1 MGNEIVKYNNDFNNQ
16 ALRNFSSEELNLLV
30 TFFHKLKEKGTDV
43 LEYSFY
49 ELKKLI
55 MLEKNMT
62 VKEFTNTIMNV
73 NKKLL
78 SLNYTYRENNTIV
91 QMAIFKTFK
100 INLDEQILMISLN
113 EDFRF
118 LLNDF
123 NKEWTRFELEE
134 FVNLKSSYV
143 KEFYRRMKQF
153 RKTGFWRCSIDEFRY
168 LMDIPENYKI
178 TNIDTRVLKPIMREL
193 GEKYNLKIEKK
204 YGFSGGRGRSR
215 VTGFEFKF
223 STEKKVDIVAVTE
236 EDNNNPI
243 PLSKPRKPKKKEETR
258 VVSERKTRIVEAP
271 PKIEKEK
278 TLREKIQDKI
288 EINNMEIVRLKAMYE
303 GLKDKIQFKK
313 MIDQYPEKIQ
323 KIKDM
328 NMQLEAIYEAD
339 EKNFTQ
345 EIIELAEELI
355 ASKI

>member
-43 LEYSFY
+43 IEYSFY

-236 EDNNNPI
+236 EDNNNNSI
-243 PLSKPRKPKKKEETR
+243 PLSKPRKPKKKKETR
-258 VVSERKTRIVEAP
+258 VVSERKTRIVEAT

-278 TLREKIQDKI
+278 TLREKIWDKI
-288 EINNMEIVRLKAMYE
+288 NENTEAIENLEAIYT

-313 MIDQYPEKIQ
+313 LTEKYPKKIEE
-323 KIKDM
+323 IKNI
-328 NMQLEAIYEAD
+328 NMQLKAIYDID
-339 EKNFTQ
+339 ENEFTQ
-345 EIIELAEELI
+345 EIIELAEDLI
-355 ASKI
+355 IKK